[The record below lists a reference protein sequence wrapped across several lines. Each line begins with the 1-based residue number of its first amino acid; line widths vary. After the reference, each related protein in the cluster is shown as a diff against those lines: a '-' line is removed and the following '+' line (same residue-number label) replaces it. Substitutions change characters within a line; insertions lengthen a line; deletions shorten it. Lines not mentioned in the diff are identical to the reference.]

1 MKQKLK
7 KSKEKNKMKNTIK
20 SNKGITLIALVITII
35 VLLILAGVTIAMLS
49 GENGIL
55 SRATETRSTNAE
67 AQADEQAKLAYMGV
81 RTEIIADLT
90 KDFEFQINSEV
101 YGIITDEFG
110 EVVTEKSSWFV
121 VYKADKEILEKNLNS
136 NRVIPLYLAL
146 INREDLMLRR
156 ESKYIIRARY
166 SGYGTDE
173 VIDSKFKKIGG
184 VSSSCPSLD
193 DIFKRASEIVERPS
207 CRK

>member
-1 MKQKLK
+1 MNFNVERKVYRERLKEELEKYTVVQDTKDSLVLCEKLDE
-7 KSKEKNKMKNTIK
+7 SGLVAHNIWYRNTNI
-20 SNKGITLIALVITII
+20 SSDDQV
-35 VLLILAGVTIAMLS
+35 
-49 GENGIL
+49 E
-55 SRATETRSTNAE
+55 
-67 AQADEQAKLAYMGV
+67 

-90 KDFEFQINSEV
+90 KDFEFQINSEL

-136 NRVIPLYLAL
+136 NSVIPLYLAL

-156 ESKYIIRARY
+156 ESKYIIRVRY

-207 CRK
+207 RRK